1 MKKYKLKLIVQ
12 SKTSVEDSPTTHQFI
27 SGVYSDSSEVLPDVI
42 DFLKTVSDNNVAEL
56 DSGAVS
62 LDLNVGELE
71 LPVFE
76 RLYNTSDVP
85 EVIQPELSP
94 VSPLAEADD
103 DDDGDAVQDVQDVP
117 MSEEDSEDVV
127 SNSIL
132 DDAPVDEMP
141 VVESHEQ
148 ILSEVESDILPDIE
162 SNDAPQDNVDENKL
176 YDDDSDSMYD
186 FI

>member
-56 DSGAVS
+56 DTGAVS

-94 VSPLAEADD
+94 VSPLAEADHD
-103 DDDGDAVQDVQDVP
+103 DDDAVQDVQDVP

-127 SNSIL
+127 SDSIL
-132 DDAPVDEMP
+132 DNVPVDEMP
-141 VVESHEQ
+141 VVESQEE
-148 ILSEVESDILPDIE
+148 ILPEVGSDILPDME
-162 SNDAPQDNVDENKL
+162 SDDALQEDVDEDKL
-176 YDDDSDSMYD
+176 YDDDSDSVYD
-186 FI
+186 FS

>member
-56 DSGAVS
+56 DTGAVS

-76 RLYNTSDVP
+76 RLYNTLDVP

-94 VSPLAEADD
+94 VSPLAEADHD
-103 DDDGDAVQDVQDVP
+103 DDDDAVQDVFMP
-117 MSEEDSEDVV
+117 EEDSEDVV
-127 SNSIL
+127 SDSIL
-132 DDAPVDEMP
+132 DNAPVDEMP

-148 ILSEVESDILPDIE
+148 ILSEVGSDILPDIE